1 MNQKVKHRKILNYT
15 RIKCNWI
22 LNTSGLRKNIWGYI
36 LCEKIQM
43 KRLID
48 FKSKNMQS
56 FSVRKTSEQQKRNEE
71 TRNLSRS

>member
-1 MNQKVKHRKILNYT
+1 
-15 RIKCNWI
+15 
-22 LNTSGLRKNIWGYI
+22 
-36 LCEKIQM
+36 M